1 MRFSLDWLRA
11 YMELPETADQVAEL
25 LAQAGLPVD
34 AVERWGADHTLDVD
48 ILANRP
54 DCMCHLGLARE
65 LAARTGRPLRIP
77 ETNPTYGPEKA
88 EDLATIEIVHGDLCS
103 RYTALILTGVSVGP
117 SPSWLQDRLAS
128 IGLRPINNLVDA
140 TNFVLHEMGQPL
152 HAFDLDRLDG
162 ARVVVR
168 RARAGEHM
176 QTLDGENRSL
186 EENDLVIADASRALA
201 IAGVMGGADSEIAST
216 TTRVLL
222 ESAHFAPEAVRR
234 TSRRLGLHTDASHR
248 FERGTDPGITLA
260 AALRAADLIQK
271 SGGGTLARGEID
283 VQSTPPERRSL
294 CLSSA
299 HVGALLGLEVACD
312 RMAAVLTPLGFQVS
326 APEPG
331 QEENLVVKVPTWR
344 VDVREEVDLIEEVAR
359 MVGYDQIPA
368 TVPAFH
374 STTAHA
380 PRPAAAWDRARSF
393 MAAAGF
399 AEAIHFPMASRGPQ
413 ERFAAAVAGNG
424 ALVTL
429 DNPMNRQMDT
439 LRASLLPGLLNSLA
453 HNRNRGRDH
462 AQLFESGRIFR
473 EKAPASGKARE
484 MALPVERTL
493 LAAVSR
499 GHGGLPHWGR
509 QPRDLD
515 FYDLKGILE
524 GLVERAM
531 GEPAMLTPP
540 GTGTAAE
547 FLDPLAAA
555 QVNIH
560 EGMIGWIGRLAPAAT
575 ASWDLPGDIL
585 AFEIDLTEAPAARP
599 LAHHTPLPR
608 HPAAERDLAIILP
621 AEVRYHS
628 LEALLRA
635 CGGSL
640 LESVSLFDRYEGS
653 PIPAGRIS
661 LAVRL
666 TFRAADRT
674 LTAPE
679 VQNILDTMVSRLRTE
694 QGGEIRDT

>member
-1 MRFSLDWLRA
+1 MKFSLDWLRA
-11 YMELPETADQVAEL
+11 YMELPEPAAQVAAL

-34 AVERWGADHTLDVD
+34 AVELWGADHTLDID

-54 DCMCHLGLARE
+54 DCMCHLGVARE

-77 ETNPTYGPEKA
+77 AANPAYGQEMA
-88 EDLATIEIVHGDLCS
+88 QDLATVEITHGELCS
-103 RYTALILTGVSVGP
+103 RYTALILTGVTVAP

-162 ARVVVR
+162 AQIVVR
-168 RARAGEHM
+168 RARAGEQM

-186 EENDLVIADASRALA
+186 EEHDLVIADRSRALA
-201 IAGVMGGADSEIAST
+201 IAGVMGGADSEIVQA

-222 ESAHFAPEAVRR
+222 ESAHFAPVAVRR

-260 AALRAADLIQK
+260 AALRAAGLIQE
-271 SGGGTLARGEID
+271 SAGGSLAGGHID
-283 VQSTPPERRSL
+283 VQSAPPERRRLSL
-294 CLSSA
+294 SPERVA
-299 HVGALLGLEVACD
+299 GLLGLEVACD
-312 RMAAVLTPLGFQVS
+312 RMAAVLAPLGFQVS
-326 APEPG
+326 TPDPG
-331 QEENLVVKVPTWR
+331 AAGNLQVLIPTWR
-344 VDVREEVDLIEEVAR
+344 VDVCEEVDLIEEVGR

-368 TVPAFH
+368 TLPAFH

-399 AEAIHFPMASRGPQ
+399 AETIHFPMTSRGPQ
-413 ERFAAAVAGNG
+413 ERFAAAGAGG
-424 ALVTL
+424 GELVTL

-439 LRASLLPGLLNSLA
+439 LRASLLPGLLDSLS
-453 HNRNRGRDH
+453 HNRNRGTDH
-462 AQLFESGRIFR
+462 AQLFETGRVFR
-473 EKAPASGKARE
+473 EKAHAAGSARDTS
-484 MALPVERTL
+484 LPVERTL

-499 GHGGLPHWGR
+499 GHCGLPHWHR
-509 QPRDLD
+509 HPRELD

-524 GLVERAM
+524 GLVERAL
-531 GEPAMLTPP
+531 GEPALLTPP
-540 GTGTAAE
+540 GAGAATE

-555 QVNIH
+555 HINIH
-560 EGMIGWIGRLAPAAT
+560 GDTLGWIGRLAPTAT
-575 ASWDLPGDIL
+575 AAWDLPGDIL
-585 AFEIDLTEAPAARP
+585 AFELDLTEVPPAPP
-599 LAHHTPLPR
+599 LAQNIPLPR

-621 AEVRYHS
+621 AEVQYHS
-628 LEALLRA
+628 LEALLCA
-635 CGGSL
+635 CGENL
-640 LESVSLFDRYEGS
+640 LESVSLFDRYQGS
-653 PIPAGRIS
+653 PIPAGRVS

-679 VQNILDTMVSRLRTE
+679 VQHIVDTMVSRLRTE
-694 QGGEIRDT
+694 LGGEIRDT